1 MPQRFLALVLLVVI
15 EISVTTASGKPVQAP
30 KDSKQDD
37 DVVRIST
44 TLVQVDAVVTD
55 KKGRVIPTLKA
66 EDFELLVDGKPQ
78 TISHFEYVATEPLT
92 TSTEAVT
99 APAGPMPTPPLPANQ
114 TRRTIAL
121 VVDDLGLSF
130 ESLPHVRKSLK
141 KFVDEQ
147 MRPTDLVAILR
158 TGAGIGALQR
168 FTSDR
173 RQLHAAIDNLKWSSV
188 SRTGQSAIA
197 ALNESAGINRDQPSV
212 LDKVG
217 NGGSKPASG
226 KGDPTLVK
234 TDVDQV
240 RTEIFAAGTLGAIRQ
255 IVRGLEDLPGRK
267 SIMLFSDG
275 FQIFGSDRDNGRIV
289 NLLRRLT
296 DLANRASVVIYSLD
310 TRGLQTLNITAAD
323 APGSVTPGKL
333 ASVLSQR
340 QGDYWNG
347 QEGLNFLAQE
357 TGGLLLKNTN
367 DFSRSIETVLKD
379 QAGYYLLGFVPEEN
393 LFQNGKADFAFHK
406 IRVRVKQPDVNVR
419 SRNGFLGV
427 TDEQVAQSQSKSVNP
442 LLEAVLSPFVASDIR
457 ARLTSMFGN
466 EAATGP
472 HIQSML
478 FIDASDV
485 QFTENTEKKR
495 FYATLEVLSVTIGAE
510 DKIVD
515 QALRQITIELDE
527 AGLKLARENGLV
539 QKVILP
545 VKIPGAYQLR
555 VGIRDAGSA
564 HIGSVNQFVEV
575 PNLKKGALAL
585 SGIMAA
591 GMKPAAGNT
600 PPASGGQQTQADPEW
615 SAPEASPAVRR
626 IQRGNVVHYGYDI
639 FNPQVDSQTHQP
651 NLEVQVTLFRDGQLV
666 FQGQPRPLALSPQND
681 WKQLRT
687 GGQLQL
693 GTQMDPGQYVLQL
706 TVTDKVRKK
715 GATSVSQWVDFEVLE

>member
-15 EISVTTASGKPVQAP
+15 GISATTAFGKPVQTP

-55 KKGRVIPTLKA
+55 KKGRVVPTLKA

-78 TISHFEYVATEPLT
+78 TISNFEFVATESLT
-92 TSTEAVT
+92 TSTESIT
-99 APAGPMPTPPLPANQ
+99 ATPTGPIPTQPLPANQ

-130 ESLPHVRKSLK
+130 ESFPQVRKSLK
-141 KFVDEQ
+141 KFVNEQ

-173 RQLHAAIDNLKWSSV
+173 RQLQAAIDNLRWNAV
-188 SRTGQSAIA
+188 GRAGQSAIA

-217 NGGSKPASG
+217 GGSQSTSSKN
-226 KGDPTLVK
+226 DPTLVK
-234 TDVDQV
+234 TDVGQV

-296 DLANRASVVIYSLD
+296 DLANRASVVIYSID

-323 APGSVTPGKL
+323 SPGSVTPGKL
-333 ASVLSQR
+333 AQVLSQR

-357 TGGLLLKNTN
+357 TGGLFLKNTN
-367 DFSRSIETVLKD
+367 DFSRSVETVLKD
-379 QAGYYLLGFVPEEN
+379 QAGYYLLGFIPDED
-393 LFQNGKADFAFHK
+393 LFQNGKSDLSFHK
-406 IRVRVKQPDVNVR
+406 IQVRVKQPDVKVR
-419 SRNGFLGV
+419 SRNGFFGV
-427 TDEQVAQSQSKSVNP
+427 TDEQVAQSQPKAVNP
-442 LLEAVLSPFVASDIR
+442 LLEAVLSPFVANNIH

-466 EAATGP
+466 EPETGP
-472 HIQSML
+472 HIRSML
-478 FIDASDV
+478 FVDANDL
-485 QFTENTEKKR
+485 QFVEHTDKKR
-495 FYATLEVLSVTIGAE
+495 FNATLEVLSVTIGAE

-527 AGLKLARENGLV
+527 NGLKLAKENGLV
-539 QKVILP
+539 QNVVLP

-555 VGIRDAGSA
+555 VGVRDANSSQ
-564 HIGSVNQFVEV
+564 IGSVNQFVEV
-575 PNLKKGALAL
+575 PNLKKGIFAL

-591 GMKPAAGNT
+591 GVKPTAINT
-600 PPASGGQQTQADPEW
+600 PPSANSQLAQTQLEW

-626 IQRGNVVHYGYDI
+626 IQRGNVVQYGYDI
-639 FNPQVDSQTHQP
+639 FNPQLDSQTRQP
-651 NLEVQVTLFRDGQLV
+651 NLEIQVTLFRDGQLV
-666 FQGQPRPLALSPQND
+666 FQGQPRAIAFPPQTD
-681 WKQLRT
+681 WKQIRT

-693 GTQMDPGQYVLQL
+693 GTQMDPGLYVLQL
-706 TVTDKVRKK
+706 TVTDKVRTKEGK
-715 GATSVSQWVDFEVLE
+715 SVSQWIDFEVLE

>member
-466 EAATGP
+466 EAA
-472 HIQSML
+472 
-478 FIDASDV
+478 
-485 QFTENTEKKR
+485 
-495 FYATLEVLSVTIGAE
+495 
-510 DKIVD
+510 
-515 QALRQITIELDE
+515 
-527 AGLKLARENGLV
+527 
-539 QKVILP
+539 
-545 VKIPGAYQLR
+545 
-555 VGIRDAGSA
+555 
-564 HIGSVNQFVEV
+564 
-575 PNLKKGALAL
+575 
-585 SGIMAA
+585 
-591 GMKPAAGNT
+591 
-600 PPASGGQQTQADPEW
+600 
-615 SAPEASPAVRR
+615 
-626 IQRGNVVHYGYDI
+626 
-639 FNPQVDSQTHQP
+639 
-651 NLEVQVTLFRDGQLV
+651 
-666 FQGQPRPLALSPQND
+666 
-681 WKQLRT
+681 
-687 GGQLQL
+687 
-693 GTQMDPGQYVLQL
+693 
-706 TVTDKVRKK
+706 
-715 GATSVSQWVDFEVLE
+715 